1 MSYTVLIPAAGSGT
15 RMGSST
21 NKLLLKLNEVPV
33 IVHTVRRFE
42 ADPNCQAIYLATQD
56 SEREAF
62 QSLLKFSSKFKGCV
76 TGGLERQ
83 DSIYNMLKYMDE
95 TTYVMVHDGARP
107 FVSQAILDALHSA
120 VKTHDAVICGVTPK
134 DTIKRVSNHQVV
146 ETIERSALIQVHTPQ
161 AFKYN
166 VLMRAYHHAYQ
177 KKLNVTDDAMMVE
190 ALGLDIHVV
199 DSDYNNIKITTPED
213 LVIGQKIIA
222 HTERDSYV

>member
-62 QSLLKFSSKFKGCV
+62 QSLLKFSSKFKGWV

-213 LVIGQKIIA
+213 LVIGEKIIA
-222 HTERDSYV
+222 QTERDSNV